1 MNLIISLLLFIQTVQ
16 ITIPSQQVAVPI
28 PNYVQ
33 NVCSGS
39 LTLGTAPIPSGGQAT
54 IVTANCPTLLTTDVI
69 SASSNV
75 NIFTVVGYVPST
87 NGILTINVFPTAGQV
102 NVAVA
107 NNTGKA
113 IIPALLTLNYK
124 VTR

>member
-54 IVTANCPTLLTTDVI
+54 IVTANCPTLLT
-69 SASSNV
+69 
-75 NIFTVVGYVPST
+75 VVGYVPST